1 MARAARPA
9 DGARQPPESGYRT
22 GWNSWSERRKPA
34 RQQEADPGRPDRQG
48 LVAEATKP
56 FVPVAMRSRRKH
68 ANARGGSALLHRP
81 LFSQKLIAEAP
92 TGHGTPC
99 ERPPGLGAGD
109 VLTARS
115 RAAVSAEHETGIEQ
129 AGRQRRTVSGAET
142 APVPPNR
149 TSAQSNPMQS
159 VARGTCPQGLHP
171 LRGRDRDD
179 RSDASQASGIADWM
193 KRSEPRSSS
202 S

>member
-22 GWNSWSERRKPA
+22 GWNSWSELRKPA

-48 LVAEATKP
+48 LVAEANKP

-68 ANARGGSALLHRP
+68 ANARGGSALLLLP
-81 LFSQKLIAEAP
+81 LFSHKAHR
-92 TGHGTPC
+92 GSDDRSRHGQGRLSALNIGPC
-99 ERPPGLGAGD
+99 ERSPGLGAGD
-109 VLTARS
+109 
-115 RAAVSAEHETGIEQ
+115 I
-129 AGRQRRTVSGAET
+129 RQHRTVSGAET
-142 APVPPNR
+142 APLPPER
-149 TSAQSNPMQS
+149 TSAQSNPVQS

-171 LRGRDRDD
+171 LRGRNRDD